1 MKLKVV
7 VFLLSL
13 YVIFLFSCRSKS
25 HPMNL
30 LLEAR
35 NLAESSPQ
43 EAMRLI
49 DSISDPASNLDKEE
63 YMSYL
68 VTRVQVYYKNFRDI
82 SDDTLIFKARD
93 YYDCK
98 KTDVGNLRFLA
109 HFYSGSVFRDQKNYF
124 KTVEE
129 YKRALSIAK
138 SQDNQIHQAFVLYN
152 LGDLYF
158 EKRTYDISLAYY
170 KDASIKYKNDKPKQ
184 ALSLQAAGQSFL
196 LKGEIDSAL
205 LYFDK
210 ALMLIRQAQNKLE
223 EAKCLQNI
231 SVALFEKG
239 DFLRSIS
246 FLYTARQIDPDS
258 TAEGRYQLNL
268 ARTYKAA
275 KILDSAEFYS
285 GKLKNSIKGDS
296 DTNFKAAASKF
307 LAENY
312 IDKKN
317 YRLAIHYMQLKDSL
331 MLQIIRNTN
340 VQELANA
347 ERRFDL
353 ETKKSQLANE
363 KTRNYRLGLI
373 LTLSFLIILII
384 GLIVLYLSLKQRRQ
398 KEENIRQKEENVKLQ
413 QQSERNECLI
423 QVYRNHIGNTATFK
437 SQINNLIVK
446 YSRKD
451 IKDPRIGFE
460 KIRETVEDM
469 EVNIHSGYTS
479 FITNYLK
486 SLDLLQGFEVAQ
498 LKLEEQ
504 LLITLLHANFEHAEI
519 AGLLQIKSH
528 ALTTRKSRLKSKLQL
543 IGLLDSQISEIF
555 EPNK

>member
-1 MKLKVV
+1 M
-7 VFLLSL
+7 
-13 YVIFLFSCRSKS
+13 FLFSCQSKS
-25 HPMNL
+25 HPRAL
-30 LLEAR
+30 LQEAR
-35 NLAESSPQ
+35 NLAESMPK

-49 DSISDPASNLDKEE
+49 DSISDPVDNLDKEE

-68 VTRVQVYYKNFRDI
+68 VTRVQVYYKNLRDI

-93 YYDCK
+93 YYDSK
-98 KTDVGNLRFLA
+98 KTDIGNLRFLA
-109 HFYSGSVFRDQKNYF
+109 HFYSGCVFRDQKNYS

-129 YKRALSIAK
+129 YKQALSIAK

-170 KDASIKYKNDKPKQ
+170 KEASIKYKNDKAKQ
-184 ALSLQAAGQSFL
+184 ALSMQAAGQSFL

-205 LYFDK
+205 SYFDR
-210 ALMLIRQAQNKLE
+210 ALMLIRQTENRLE

-239 DFLRSIS
+239 DFLRSIN
-246 FLYTARQIDPDS
+246 FLNTARQIDPDS

-275 KILDSAEFYS
+275 KILDSADFYS
-285 GKLKNSIKGDS
+285 AKLEHSIRRGLN
-296 DTNFKAAASKF
+296 TNFKAAASKY
-307 LAENY
+307 LAQNY

-317 YRLAIHYMQLKDSL
+317 YPLAIYYLQLKDSL
-331 MLQIIRNTN
+331 MLHIIRNTN

-347 ERRFDL
+347 EHRFDL
-353 ETKKSQLANE
+353 ATKRSQLANE
-363 KTRNYRLGLI
+363 KTKSYRLGLI

-384 GLIVLYLSLKQRRQ
+384 GLVVLYLFLKHRRQ
-398 KEENIRQKEENVKLQ
+398 KEENIRQREENAKLQ
-413 QQSERNECLI
+413 QQYERNECLI

-446 YSRKD
+446 YSHKD
-451 IKDPRIGFE
+451 AKDPRIGFE
-460 KIRETVEDM
+460 KIKETVEDM

-486 SLDLLQGFEVAQ
+486 SLDILQGFEIAQ

-504 LLITLLHANFEHAEI
+504 LLITLLHANFEHTEI
-519 AGLLQIKSH
+519 ARLLQIKSH
-528 ALTTRKSRLKSKLQL
+528 ALTTRKSRLKSKLQS